1 MNTTWPDPLRRGI
14 PMLPHQD
21 GSHLLISSS
30 GVIERMF
37 WRSTEKLWESDGNFF
52 RAEQIGRS
60 ISYHSAC
67 LTPSQIGGLLSAEQ
81 EACAQI
87 CETAS
92 SVSKALYERDGS
104 PYHEGRYQGLRF
116 GAEAIRS
123 HVTYPAACLG
133 GAERVDESLKLVR
146 PLREGGMPQNEAQ
159 DLVASII
166 LGVEQRVRR
175 ERLLGGS
182 DRAAPILNQA
192 RENQIERLT
201 DDLDGF
207 HSKTKPM
214 GEHQALAIA
223 MDLATTHILEAEDR
237 GREERSLYPQAPL
250 IKKTAS
256 GDGADCNPRVLAAAK
271 AMCLA
276 CYGEDLWAR
285 VPNQDEW
292 ILRAALAVS
301 AADDVEWQPIEI
313 APEEEFWARNGKIV
327 SLVKKHATPEGVVL
341 AGWGHKHP
349 PTEWRDVPPPRF

>member
-1 MNTTWPDPLRRGI
+1 M
-14 PMLPHQD
+14 
-21 GSHLLISSS
+21 
-30 GVIERMF
+30 IERMF
-37 WRSTEKLWESDGNFF
+37 WRSTEKLWEIDGNFF
-52 RAEQIGRS
+52 RADQIGRS

-67 LTPSQIGGLLSAEQ
+67 LTPSQIGSLLSAEQ
-81 EACAQI
+81 EASAQI

-104 PYHEGRYQGLRF
+104 PYHEGRYLGLRS

-123 HVTYPAACLG
+123 HVTDPAACLG

-146 PLREGGMPQNEAQ
+146 PLRKGGVPQNEAQ

-166 LGVEQRVRR
+166 LGIEQRVRR

-182 DRAAPILNQA
+182 DRSAPILNQA
-192 RENQIERLT
+192 RDNQIERLT

-214 GEHQALAIA
+214 GEYQVLAIA
-223 MDLATTHILEAEDR
+223 MDLATNHILEAENR
-237 GREERSLYPQAPL
+237 GREERSLSPQAHSP
-250 IKKTAS
+250 KKPVGM
-256 GDGADCNPRVLAAAK
+256 GDAECNPRVMAAAK
-271 AMCLA
+271 AMCHA
-276 CYGEDLWAR
+276 CYGEDLWER
-285 VPNQDEW
+285 IPNQDEW

-327 SLVKKHATPEGVVL
+327 SLVKKYTSPEGVVL
-341 AGWGHKHP
+341 AGWGHKLP
-349 PTEWRDVPPPRF
+349 PTEWRQVPPARF